1 MRAGAN
7 FVLVRIRLPF
17 GSCIMRIE
25 TASAAPPGQPR
36 TPAAAAAAP
45 TPAAT
50 AAPGTPGAHGA
61 PGAAEPQKSAAGD
74 DRDLQAAVE
83 SANNAVRQMAT
94 NLQFET
100 DQSTGKVVVRV
111 IDSETQK
118 VLRQMPSEEMLAL
131 SQSVNG
137 MRGMMI
143 HLKA

>member
-1 MRAGAN
+1 VPGTAGA
-7 FVLVRIRLPF
+7 
-17 GSCIMRIE
+17 
-25 TASAAPPGQPR
+25 AD
-36 TPAAAAAAP
+36 
-45 TPAAT
+45 
-50 AAPGTPGAHGA
+50 
-61 PGAAEPQKSAAGD
+61 PQKSAAAD
-74 DRDLQAAVE
+74 SRALQDAVQ
-83 SANNAVRQMAT
+83 SANDAVRQMST

-111 IDSETQK
+111 IDAETQK